1 MQSFNTYYI
10 NREALELFILDCKI
24 KDNDRLLVQI
34 FTAFNDKEY
43 IQNLLSKITSLLP
56 SCVIVGSTTDG
67 EIMNGEV
74 TQQRSVLSFTQ
85 FKNTSLQSYG
95 IKHSDDGFNSGREL
109 AKAIIK
115 EDTKAII
122 SFCSGLNTSGEKYLN
137 GIDSLNSE
145 VLVAGG
151 LAGDNA
157 KFTQTFVFTKDE
169 IFCCGAVGVAL
180 NSDSL
185 NVYNE
190 YAYSWDRVGVEMRIT
205 SVEGNRVYTIDNKK
219 AYDVYSH
226 YLGESIASRLPESG
240 TEFPLVI
247 NRDGFSVSRAV
258 MSLEEDGSLVF
269 AGNLNVG
276 DVVQF
281 GYGNIDGIFKQSQ
294 EIIKSVSRKPS
305 EAIFIYSCM
314 ARRHYLDA
322 EIEGE
327 TLPLNKIAPTA
338 GFFTYGEFFSSK
350 NRELLNQTMTLLIL
364 SESDEVLAFNEDSV
378 ELIRS
383 SGFTTMHNS
392 VNALANL
399 ARVTSRELNKKTK
412 ELQTKSDTLFHQAH
426 HDSLTGLPNRTLFN
440 DRLSHA
446 INMGREHKQ
455 KHALLF
461 IDLDNFKNINDSLGH
476 DVGDVVLK
484 IMADRLNKSTR
495 SEDTLARF
503 GGDEFAL
510 IMEDIDSIEDISI
523 YTQRILDSLSEKC
536 VVGEHDFYLSCSIG
550 ISIFPQDCTITQ
562 NLLKYADVAMYKA
575 KERGRNNFQFYSSDM
590 TKLVM
595 SRIELDADLRKAI
608 ANEEF
613 EIHYQPKMDA
623 STNAVKGLEALIRW
637 NHPQKGRISP
647 DEFIPY
653 AEKNGLIIPID
664 TWVMNSAIR
673 QVKEWRKDGLNPGTL
688 SLNLAIKQL
697 ESDNFLTLVKETI
710 SSHSFE
716 ASWLNFEVLEREI
729 MSQPDQSVKKLKEI
743 SALGILISID
753 DFGTGQSSFTYLKRF
768 PLNELKID
776 KSFVDAVPFDEED
789 NAIVKTVIALADAL
803 GLETIAEGVETK
815 EQVDFLLENGCK
827 DMQGYHFCKPL
838 SASDMR
844 DFLTER

>member
-1 MQSFNTYYI
+1 MQSFNTYYTDI
-10 NREALELFILDCKI
+10 EDLKLFIFNCNI
-24 KDNDRLLVQI
+24 ENNDKLLVQI
-34 FTAFNDKEY
+34 FTAFNDKTY
-43 IQNLLSKITSLLP
+43 IENLLFEVTSLLP

-67 EIMNGEV
+67 EIMNGVV
-74 TQQRSVLSFTQ
+74 TQQQSVISFTQ
-85 FKNTSLQSYG
+85 FQYTSLKSYG
-95 IKHSDDGFNSGREL
+95 IRHFDDGFKSGQEVARNLIQEN
-109 AKAIIK
+109 
-115 EDTKAII
+115 TKAII

-137 GIDSLNSE
+137 GIDSLNKE

-157 KFTQTFVFTKDE
+157 EFVETFVFTKDE

-180 NSDSL
+180 DSEVL
-185 NVYNE
+185 NIYNE
-190 YAYSWDRVGVEMRIT
+190 HAYSWDSVGVELKIT
-205 SVEGNRVYTIDNKK
+205 SSDGNRVYTIDDRK

-247 NRDGFSVSRAV
+247 NREGFSVSRAV
-258 MSLEEDGSLVF
+258 MSAEEDGSLVF

-276 DVVQF
+276 DIVQF

-294 EIIKSVSRKPS
+294 EIIKNVGQKPS

-314 ARRHYLDA
+314 ARRHYLED
-322 EIEGE
+322 EVQSE
-327 TLPLNKIAPTA
+327 TLPLNSIAPTA

-350 NRELLNQTMTLLIL
+350 NRELLNQTMTLLVL
-364 SESDEVLAFNEDSV
+364 SESKDIHAFNEDCT
-378 ELIRS
+378 EITHS

-399 ARVTSRELNKKTK
+399 ARVTSKELNKKTK
-412 ELQTKSDTLFHQAH
+412 ELQKKSDTLFYQAH
-426 HDSLTGLPNRTLFN
+426 HDALTGLPNRTLFN

-446 INMGREHKQ
+446 VDIGKRHSQ

-476 DVGDVVLK
+476 DVGDAVLK
-484 IMADRLNKSTR
+484 IMAKRLNDSTR
-495 SEDTLARF
+495 TEDTLARF

-510 IMEDIDSIEDISI
+510 IMEDINSIEDISV
-523 YTQRILDSLSEKC
+523 YTQRILDALSKEC
-536 VVGEHDFYLSCSIG
+536 VVGEHSFYLSCSIG
-550 ISIFPQDCTITQ
+550 ISLFPQDCTITQ

-575 KERGRNNFQFYSSDM
+575 KENGRNNFQFYSSDM
-590 TKLVM
+590 TKLVLN
-595 SRIELDADLRKAI
+595 RIELDSDLRKAI
-608 ANEEF
+608 INEEF
-613 EIHYQPKMDA
+613 EVYYQAKIDVA
-623 STNAVKGLEALIRW
+623 TQKIKGLEALVRW
-637 NHPQKGRISP
+637 NHPTKGMISP

-653 AEKNGLIIPID
+653 AENSGLIIAID
-664 TWVMNSAIR
+664 TWVMDNAMK
-673 QVKEWRKDGLNPGTL
+673 QVKEWYGDGLNPGTL

-697 ESDNFLTLVKETI
+697 ESENFLTLIQENME
-710 SSHSFE
+710 HYSFD

-729 MSQPDQSVKKLKEI
+729 MSQPDQSVKKLKDI
-743 SALGILISID
+743 SALGIRISID

-827 DMQGYHFCKPL
+827 DMQGYYFCKPL
-838 SASDMR
+838 SSEDMR
-844 DFLTER
+844 KFLISY